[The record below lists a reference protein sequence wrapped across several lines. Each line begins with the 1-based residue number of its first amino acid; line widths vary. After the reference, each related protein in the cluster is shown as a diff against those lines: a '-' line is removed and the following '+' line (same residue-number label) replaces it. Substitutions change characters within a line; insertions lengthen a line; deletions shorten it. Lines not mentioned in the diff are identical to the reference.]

1 MLVSGLVN
9 TVVPSQ
15 GTSCSPY
22 SIPPTSSGDVRS
34 NYMLC
39 NSCALKNHT
48 TLDSFLAY
56 SQFPH
61 GLDVCEV
68 KEFPENLDVF
78 KNDISVVEAVEF
90 GDTKLLLRFL
100 VK

>member
-1 MLVSGLVN
+1 MLVSGLVK
-9 TVVPSQ
+9 TVVPGQ
-15 GTSCSPY
+15 GSSCNPY
-22 SIPPTSSGDVRS
+22 SIPPKLSGDVDS

-39 NSCALKNHT
+39 NSCALNNHT
-48 TLDSFLAY
+48 TLDRFLTY
-56 SQFPH
+56 SRHPH